1 MNPRTWWRP
10 AKTYGTVTY
19 VSVTSEAVALPAV
32 PRLRGVQHLVAAPL
46 AVVGGLVLLLLAEST
61 SARIA
66 VAVFMV
72 ASTALF
78 ATSAVYHMGR
88 WVPATKAMLRRAD
101 HSNIF
106 LIIAAT
112 YTPLSLLLL
121 PPRDAITLLAV
132 VWTGAIAGVLIRNFW
147 LTAPRWVYVPI
158 YLALGWAAVFYIP
171 GFASAGPWILGLI
184 VAGGVLYTVGA
195 LVYALKWPQISHTWF
210 GFHEMFHSFTIAAFG
225 SHFAAIALTVVTFA

>member
-1 MNPRTWWRP
+1 M
-10 AKTYGTVTY
+10 
-19 VSVTSEAVALPAV
+19 

-46 AVVGGLVLLLLAEST
+46 AVLGGLVLLLLAEST

-78 ATSAVYHMGR
+78 ATSATYHMGR
-88 WVPATKAMLRRAD
+88 WMPATKAMLRRAD

-121 PPRDAITLLAV
+121 PPRDAVTLLAV
-132 VWTGAIAGVLIRNFW
+132 VWTGAVAGVLIRNFW
-147 LTAPRWVYVPI
+147 LRAPRWVYVPI
-158 YLALGWAAVFYIP
+158 YLALGWAAIFYIP

-195 LVYALKWPQISHTWF
+195 LVYALKWPQISRTWF

-225 SHFAAIALTVVTFA
+225 AHFSAIALTVVAFA

>member
-1 MNPRTWWRP
+1 MT
-10 AKTYGTVTY
+10 
-19 VSVTSEAVALPAV
+19 VTSETGSTGTPGV
-32 PRLRGVQHLVAAPL
+32 PRLRGVQHLIAAPL
-46 AVVGGLVLLLLAEST
+46 AVIGGLVLLLLADST
-61 SARIA
+61 PARIA

-78 ATSAVYHMGR
+78 ATSATYHMGR
-88 WVPATKAMLRRAD
+88 WLPATKAMLRRAD

-121 PPRDAITLLAV
+121 PPRDALTLLVV
-132 VWTGAIAGVLIRNFW
+132 VWTGALAGVLIRNFW

-158 YLALGWAAVFYIP
+158 YVALGWAAIFYIP
-171 GFASAGPWILGLI
+171 EFAAAGPLILGLI

-210 GFHEMFHSFTIAAFG
+210 GFHEMFHSFTVAAFG
-225 SHFAAIALTVVTFA
+225 THFAAIALTVVAFA